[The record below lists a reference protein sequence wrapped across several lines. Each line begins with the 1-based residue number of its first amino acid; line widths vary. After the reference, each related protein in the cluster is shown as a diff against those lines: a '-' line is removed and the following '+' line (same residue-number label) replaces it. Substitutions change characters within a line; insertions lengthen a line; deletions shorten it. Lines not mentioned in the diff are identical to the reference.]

1 MAVKK
6 GAKLYHFSGEVKDED
21 GKLEDGE
28 KVSVLSD
35 SEVITEGTEIIV
47 TRVGDEGLE
56 ANETFSGDITTE
68 DALLVVED
76 GKVIE
81 VSKTEEV
88 ELETEDPKTNPEED
102 PKTDPEE
109 LELETEV
116 PNTGAA
122 LDVEAVTAAVLEK
135 LTPLVNE
142 KFEALGKQL
151 AELKLE
157 MSERE
162 ADESSE
168 EYAFTKQSA
177 KTKKVPSLWG
187 KE

>member
-1 MAVKK
+1 M
-6 GAKLYHFSGEVKDED
+6 
-21 GKLEDGE
+21 EDGE

-56 ANETFSGDITTE
+56 ANEAFSGDITTE

-81 VSKTEEV
+81 VAKTEEV
-88 ELETEDPKTNPEED
+88 ELENEDPKTEED

-109 LELETEV
+109 VELETEE
-116 PNTGAA
+116 PNTETA

-151 AELKLE
+151 AELKVE
-157 MSERE
+157 MSRRE

-168 EYAFTKQSA
+168 EYAFTKESA